1 LAGIGSST
9 WNAQMPINIP
19 ALRNPIGGS
28 AFMSKGVMQ
37 TFPVNHGVGRAVPA
51 RFPRRKIE

>member
-1 LAGIGSST
+1 MECT
-9 WNAQMPINIP
+9 MPINIP

-51 RFPRRKIE
+51 RLPRRKIE